1 MKVDINVPE
10 SLNEITLYQYQK
22 FEKLIQNNE
31 ASHFVNQKTIEIFCD
46 IELKDV
52 ARIKVADTDSLLV
65 HLNTL
70 LQTKPK
76 LTRTFKLGVYEFG
89 FIPKI
94 EDITSGEFIDLDY
107 YFKTGSI
114 ENLHLLCSILY
125 KQYKIDE
132 WNNTIEEPYIYDI
145 HIRSEHFL
153 KEPISNIYGII
164 NYFYKFKEN
173 FINNYTGIFT
183 SPDDDLDLEGLDQNE
198 INEIKKE
205 IEEDKKRSEFSWQL
219 LVFDLTNGDLT
230 KFESVCGL
238 SLIYVFNTIAMKKA
252 MKL

>member
-76 LTRTFKLGVYEFG
+76 LTRTFKLGIYEFG

-94 EDITSGEFIDLDY
+94 EDITSGEFIDLETYLGDTETLHKAMAVLFRPIKNKVKDLYIIEDY
-107 YFKTGSI
+107 EAADKYSEVLKYMPLDIALGSM
-114 ENLHLLCSILY
+114 LFFWTLLNDCGIALSHYIQNELEQSEAA
-125 KQYKIDE
+125 KQVLEKNGVGI
-132 WNNTIEEPYIYDI
+132 NQFTQQ
-145 HIRSEHFL
+145 L
-153 KEPISNIYGII
+153 K
-164 NYFYKFKEN
+164 
-173 FINNYTGIFT
+173 GIF
-183 SPDDDLDLEGLDQNE
+183 SDS
-198 INEIKKE
+198 I
-205 IEEDKKRSEFSWQL
+205 QL
-219 LVFDLTNGDLT
+219 PNYPSQL
-230 KFESVCGL
+230 
-238 SLIYVFNTIAMKKA
+238 
-252 MKL
+252 